1 MLSAGLVG
9 REDGESVGVTV
20 GTGEAVGAGVTVG
33 TGEAVGVGVTAG
45 AALFDE
51 TPLFQTNFFPDF
63 MQVNLFP

>member
-9 REDGESVGVTV
+9 REDGESVGD
-20 GTGEAVGAGVTVG
+20 
-33 TGEAVGVGVTAG
+33 AVGVGVTAG
-45 AALFDE
+45 AALFDA